1 MIPTYTPVSG
11 KASSLRVRLS
21 LLIGVAGLPLCFAP
35 FAHSQEAETR
45 STAPSRLV
53 SPIDEHSLITLKG
66 NVRGDIAAVQDL
78 GPVEDDMQLHLF
90 LLLQRS
96 PEQQAGLDNLLAR
109 QQQPTASEYH
119 KWLTPKEFGAR
130 FGASPEDIAKL
141 SRWLES
147 HGLQVR
153 SVLNNASMIDFAA
166 TAGQV
171 REAFHTE
178 LHYFDIRG
186 GKHAANVRDP
196 QIPAALA
203 PLVAGI
209 KGLSR
214 IPPLTN
220 HTRVRQSAW
229 DADAHRWHPVETSS
243 GNLAAGNL
251 ASPADNA
258 GGGYYLVTPQDL
270 YTIYDINPTFSGG
283 ELAAKATVAVIEES
297 DIEYGTVGA
306 GGVATG
312 GDVATFRTL
321 FGVPGT
327 LNMHV
332 YHGYGSVACNAPGID
347 PDGIGEDEE
356 ASLDAEWINAT
367 APSANE
373 IFMSC
378 DQSPDNGIFSSM
390 AALIDNNLSDVM
402 SLSYGE
408 TELAY
413 TSSSDYTAQDTLY
426 AQAALQGQSIFIS
439 AGDSGSDTA
448 DQNTGGTATSGINVS
463 AFAAPTVTVAG
474 GTDFS
479 DLYDALEGGPAQTT
493 YWGSSN
499 NAFYADALSYVP
511 ETSWNNSC
519 ASSILAAFY
528 GYAGAG
534 LCASEGTSNDGS
546 VIGGGGGF
554 STHYTVPAWQTG
566 ISGYSGLYH
575 SLPDIAGFAANGF
588 WGHYL
593 IFCDSNP
600 ADASS
605 TGCTS
610 ANNFGGA
617 GGTSFV
623 APYMAGV
630 AGLLVDSTGSRQGLL
645 NPALYAL
652 AKAQF
657 TAPATATACYS
668 NGQTSNTGVTTGLPA
683 STCIFNDV
691 TTSNNDVPCASGST
705 SCYVDSGQSYGMLS
719 TTGSSSLSVAF
730 PSTAGFDQ
738 VTGIGTVNV
747 QNLLTS
753 WNTAFTSTTG
763 LKASPASITTSQS
776 TQLTA
781 TVTGGTPTGY
791 VDTPPALAGTASFSA
806 GATSLGNC
814 TLSAGTCM
822 LSVSASALQPGAN
835 SVTATF
841 TGSGTYPASTS
852 SIVTV
857 TVSAGG
863 SSPATMILPSNG
875 NTLGTS
881 GVIFTWT
888 MGTGVTSYDL
898 WLGTSGPGSASLY
911 NSGITT
917 ATSVTVPSLPARGVT
932 VYARLY
938 SIINGMSQ
946 YIDYTYTE
954 SVPATGTPATM
965 ISPTSPNT
973 LGTSNV
979 MFSWTAGTGVT
990 SYALWLG
997 TSGPGSSG
1005 LYASSLSAATSVIVP
1020 SLPAKGVTVY
1030 ARLYSMINGVSQ
1042 HIDYTY
1048 TETAPP
1054 TTAPATMLSPT
1065 NGHTLG
1071 TSNVMFSWTAGSGV
1085 TNYDL
1090 WLGTSGPGSA
1100 SLYNSGL
1107 TMNTSV
1113 TVPSLPAK
1121 GVTVYA
1127 RLYSI
1132 INGASQYNDYTYT
1145 ETPPPT
1151 GTPATMISP
1160 GNGSILGTSNVM
1172 FTWTAGT
1179 GATQYN
1185 LWLGTSGPGSSSL
1198 FASGWSASMSATVPS
1213 LPAKGTTV
1221 YARLYSDVNG
1231 VTQYNDYTYTEQ

>member
-1 MIPTYTPVSG
+1 MIPTYLPVPG

-21 LLIGVAGLPLCFAP
+21 LLIGVAGLLLCIAP
-35 FAHSQEAETR
+35 VVESQETETR

-53 SPIDEHSLITLKG
+53 SPIDEHSLVTLKG
-66 NVRGDIAAVQDL
+66 NVRRDIATAPDL
-78 GPVEDDMQLHLF
+78 GPVEDDMQLNFF

-96 PEQQAGLDNLLAR
+96 PAQQAGLDNLLAR
-109 QQQPTASEYH
+109 QQQPTAPEYH

-147 HGLQVR
+147 HGFQVR
-153 SVLNNASMIDFAA
+153 SVLNNASTIDFAG

-178 LHYFDIRG
+178 LHYFNIRG

-203 PLVAGI
+203 PVVAGI
-209 KGLSR
+209 KGLNR
-214 IPPLTN
+214 VPPLTN
-220 HTRVRQSAW
+220 HSRVRQSAW
-229 DADAHRWHPVETSS
+229 DADAHRWHPVGPVVEYP
-243 GNLAAGNL
+243 
-251 ASPADNA
+251 ASPADNT

-297 DIEYGTVGA
+297 DIEFGTVGA

-332 YHGYGSVACNAPGID
+332 YHGYGTVACNAPGID
-347 PDGIGEDEE
+347 PDNIGEDEE

-390 AALIDNNLSDVM
+390 AALIDNNLSDAM

-408 TELAY
+408 SELDYVA
-413 TSSSDYTAQDTLY
+413 SDYMAQDTLY
-426 AQAALQGQSIFIS
+426 AQAAMQGQSIFIS

-448 DQNTGGTATSGINVS
+448 DQDTSGTATSGINVS

-479 DLYDALEGGPAQTT
+479 DLYDAYDGGPAQTT
-493 YWGSSN
+493 YWGNSN
-499 NAFYADALSYVP
+499 NAYYADALSYVP
-511 ETSWNNSC
+511 ETAWNNSC

-528 GYAGAG
+528 GYAGAD
-534 LCASEGTSNDGS
+534 LCAAEDVYNDGT
-546 VIGGGGGF
+546 VIGGGGGI

-566 ISGYSGLYH
+566 ISGYSGSYH

-600 ADASS
+600 VDASS
-605 TGCTS
+605 SGCTS
-610 ANNFGGA
+610 ASNFGGA

-623 APYMAGV
+623 APYTAGV
-630 AGLLVDSTGSRQGLL
+630 AGLLVDYTGSRQGLL

-668 NGQTSNTGVTTGLPA
+668 NGQTSNAGVTTGLPA

-691 TTSNNDVPCASGST
+691 TTSNNDVPCESGST
-705 SCYVDSGQSYGMLS
+705 SCYTDAGQNYGMLS
-719 TTGSSSLSVAF
+719 LTGSSSLSVAF
-730 PSTAGFDQ
+730 ASAAGFDQ
-738 VTGIGTVNV
+738 ATGIGSVNV
-747 QNLLTS
+747 QNLLTN

-763 LKASPASITTSQS
+763 LRALPVSITSSES

-791 VDTPPALAGTASFSA
+791 VDTPPALTGTASFSA
-806 GATSLGNC
+806 GTTSLGNC
-814 TLSAGTCM
+814 TLSGGTCT
-822 LSVSASALQPGAN
+822 LSVPASALQLGAN

-841 TGSGTYPASTS
+841 AGSGTYPASTS

-857 TVSAGG
+857 TVSAG
-863 SSPATMILPSNG
+863 STSPATMISPSNG
-875 NTLGTS
+875 STLGTS
-881 GVIFTWT
+881 SVMFSWT

-911 NSGITT
+911 ASGLTT
-917 ATSVTVPSLPARGVT
+917 ATSVTVPSLPAKGAT

-938 SIINGMSQ
+938 SIINGASQ
-946 YIDYTYTE
+946 HFDYIYTE
-954 SVPATGTPATM
+954 TAPPITAPATM
-965 ISPTSPNT
+965 ISPMNGNT
-973 LGTSNV
+973 LGTSGV
-979 MFSWTAGTGVT
+979 MFSWTAGTGVS
-990 SYALWLG
+990 SYALWVG
-997 TSGPGSSG
+997 TSGPGSAS
-1005 LYASSLSAATSVIVP
+1005 LYAGTLSSAMSATVP
-1020 SLPAKGVTVY
+1020 TIPAKGATVY
-1030 ARLYSMINGVSQ
+1030 ARLYSVINGVSQ

-1054 TTAPATMLSPT
+1054 TTAPATMISPT
-1065 NGHTLG
+1065 SPSTLG
-1071 TSNVMFSWTAGSGV
+1071 TSNVMFSWTAGTGV
-1085 TNYDL
+1085 TEYNL
-1090 WLGTSGPGSA
+1090 WLGTSGPGS
-1100 SLYNSGL
+1100 SGL
-1107 TMNTSV
+1107 YASGWSAAMSA

-1121 GVTVYA
+1121 GATVYA
-1127 RLYSI
+1127 RLYSL
-1132 INGASQYNDYTYT
+1132 INGAAQYNDYTYT
-1145 ETPPPT
+1145 ETAPPIT
-1151 GTPATMISP
+1151 APATMISP
-1160 GNGSILGTSNVM
+1160 GNGSILGTSSVM

-1179 GATQYN
+1179 GVSQYN
-1185 LWLGTSGPGSSSL
+1185 LWLGTGGPGSSSL
-1198 FASGWSASMSATVPS
+1198 YASGWSAAMSATVPS
-1213 LPAKGTTV
+1213 LPARGATV
-1221 YARLYSDVNG
+1221 YARLYSDING
-1231 VTQYNDYTYTEQ
+1231 VTEYNDYTYTEQ